1 MIMKRYVGWTEGN
14 HGPVER
20 TLEIDRPSA
29 CPGRVLVMILSTR
42 LVSLGAL
49 WLPESEAQRAGIEL
63 VRPLRDDLRM
73 IVPRVALQD
82 MTAEEITALSR
93 LRKFAEG

>member
-1 MIMKRYVGWTEGN
+1 MIMKRYTGWTEGN

-20 TLEIDRPSA
+20 TLEIDRPPAS
-29 CPGRVLVMILSTR
+29 PGRVLVMILSAR
-42 LVSLGAL
+42 LVGLGAL
-49 WLPESEAQRAGIEL
+49 WLPESEARRAGIEL

-82 MTAEEITALSR
+82 MTAEEMAALSR